1 MPAFGR
7 DRAAAYPGTV
17 SEPDHIEPDHIGPDD
32 IEPDDI
38 EPDGVEP
45 RPFAPDQ
52 TEPSPIVPVPPPPP
66 AARPGVAEAPPGGR
80 PVRWGFGD
88 AAIGWLLAQV
98 GGLVAFS
105 LVVAVS
111 GVDADS
117 TEDLS
122 LGWIAVA
129 QVGLWAGLLG
139 VPWFAARVKGNGLV
153 RDFGLRFEARDS
165 WVGTLVGL
173 GTQFLLIPLIYLPI
187 FTLFDVT
194 SEELEEPARGLT
206 DRATDPVGVILL
218 VLIVGLAAPV
228 IEEIFYRGLVFRSLE
243 NRFGVWPAIVGSA
256 VMFGVS
262 HFQGL
267 QLPALTALGIVL
279 AYLTHRTGRLGPAIV
294 AHMAFNLVTVVFLV
308 TS

>member
-1 MPAFGR
+1 
-7 DRAAAYPGTV
+7 V
-17 SEPDHIEPDHIGPDD
+17 SEPDQF
-32 IEPDDI
+32 
-38 EPDGVEP
+38 EP
-45 RPFAPDQ
+45 RGAA
-52 TEPSPIVPVPPPPP
+52 SRPIVPLPPPPP
-66 AARPGVAEAPPGGR
+66 AARRDAVDAPVGGR

-88 AAIGWLLAQV
+88 VLIGWLVAQV
-98 GGLVAFS
+98 GGLFAFGI
-105 LVVAVS
+105 VVAVT

-117 TEDLS
+117 SDDLS

-139 VPWFAARVKGNGLV
+139 VPWLAARLKGNGLV
-153 RDFGLRFEARDS
+153 RDFGLRFKASDAL
-165 WVGTLVGL
+165 VGTGVGL
-173 GTQFLLIPLIYLPI
+173 ATQFLLIPLLYLPI

-206 DRATDPVGVILL
+206 DRATDPVGIILL

-243 NRFGVWPAIVGSA
+243 NRFGVWPGIVGSA
-256 VMFGVS
+256 VIFGAS

-267 QLPALTALGIVL
+267 QFPALTAFGVVL
-279 AYLTHRTGRLGPAIV
+279 AYVTHRTGRLGPAIV
-294 AHMAFNLVTVVFLV
+294 AHMVFNLITVVFLV

>member
-1 MPAFGR
+1 VPAFGR
-7 DRAAAYPGTV
+7 ARAAAYPGTV
-17 SEPDHIEPDHIGPDD
+17 SEPDQIEPRGAN
-32 IEPDDI
+32 
-38 EPDGVEP
+38 P
-45 RPFAPDQ
+45 R
-52 TEPSPIVPVPPPPP
+52 PIVPLPPPPP
-66 AARPGVAEAPPGGR
+66 AAHAHVVDATAGER

-88 AAIGWLLAQV
+88 ALIGWVVAQV
-98 GGLVAFS
+98 GGLVAFGI
-105 LVVAVS
+105 VVALT

-117 TEDLS
+117 SDDLS

-139 VPWFAARVKGNGLV
+139 VPWLAARLKGNGLV
-153 RDFGLRFEARDS
+153 RDFGLRFKGWDPLI
-165 WVGTLVGL
+165 GTGVGL
-173 GTQFLLIPLIYLPI
+173 ATQFVLIPLIYLPI
-187 FTLFDVT
+187 FIFFDVT

-218 VLIVGLAAPV
+218 VLVVGLAAPV
-228 IEEIFYRGLVFRSLE
+228 IEEIFYRGLVLRSLE

-256 VMFGVS
+256 VMFGAS

-267 QLPALTALGIVL
+267 QFPALTAFGVVL
-279 AYLTHRTGRLGPAIV
+279 AYVTHRTGRLGPAIV

>member
-1 MPAFGR
+1 VTAGCGHRPSSGRVPAFGR
-7 DRAAAYPGTV
+7 ARAAAYPGTV
-17 SEPDHIEPDHIGPDD
+17 SEPDQI
-32 IEPDDI
+32 
-38 EPDGVEP
+38 EP
-45 RPFAPDQ
+45 RPI
-52 TEPSPIVPVPPPPP
+52 EPSPIVPVPPPPP
-66 AARPGVAEAPPGGR
+66 AARAGAVDAPAGER

-88 AAIGWLLAQV
+88 AIIGWVVAQI
-98 GGLVAFS
+98 GGFVAFGI
-105 LVVAVS
+105 VVAVT

-117 TEDLS
+117 TDDLS

-139 VPWFAARVKGNGLV
+139 VPWFAAHVKGNGLV
-153 RDFGLRFEARDS
+153 RDFGLRFRRLDPA
-165 WVGTLVGL
+165 VGSAVGL
-173 GTQFLLIPLIYLPI
+173 GTQFILIPLLYLPI

-206 DRATDPVGVILL
+206 DRATDPLGVILL

-256 VMFGVS
+256 VIFGAS

-279 AYLTHRTGRLGPAIV
+279 AYVTHRTGRLGPAIV

>member
-7 DRAAAYPGTV
+7 ARVAAYPGTV
-17 SEPDHIEPDHIGPDD
+17 SEPDQF
-32 IEPDDI
+32 
-38 EPDGVEP
+38 EP
-45 RPFAPDQ
+45 RPV
-52 TEPSPIVPVPPPPP
+52 EPSPIVPLPPPPP
-66 AARPGVAEAPPGGR
+66 AARAGEVDAPAGER
-80 PVRWGFGD
+80 PVRWGLGD
-88 AAIGWLLAQV
+88 VLLGWVIAQV
-98 GGLVAFS
+98 GGIFAFGI
-105 LVVAVS
+105 VVALT

-117 TEDLS
+117 TDDLS

-153 RDFGLRFEARDS
+153 RDFGLRIQGRD
-165 WVGTLVGL
+165 TLVGTGVGL
-173 GTQFLLIPLIYLPI
+173 ATQFVLIPLLYLPI

-206 DRATDPVGVILL
+206 DRATDPVGIILL

-228 IEEIFYRGLVFRSLE
+228 IEEIFYRGLVLRSLE
-243 NRFGVWPAIVGSA
+243 NRFGVWPAIIGSA
-256 VMFGVS
+256 VIFGAS

-267 QLPALTALGIVL
+267 QFPALTALGIVL
-279 AYLTHRTGRLGPAIV
+279 AYVTHRTGRLGPAIV
-294 AHMAFNLVTVVFLV
+294 AHMAFNLVTVAFLV

>member
-1 MPAFGR
+1 
-7 DRAAAYPGTV
+7 V
-17 SEPDHIEPDHIGPDD
+17 SERDQI
-32 IEPDDI
+32 
-38 EPDGVEP
+38 EP
-45 RPFAPDQ
+45 RPI
-52 TEPSPIVPVPPPPP
+52 EPRPIVPVPPPPP
-66 AARPGVAEAPPGGR
+66 AARAEAVDAPAGGR

-88 AAIGWLLAQV
+88 VIIGWVVAQV
-98 GGLVAFS
+98 GGLLAFGI
-105 LVVAVS
+105 VVAVT

-117 TEDLS
+117 TDDLS

-129 QVGLWAGLLG
+129 QVGLWVGLLG

-153 RDFGLRFEARDS
+153 RDFGLRFRRLDPA
-165 WVGTLVGL
+165 VGTVVGL
-173 GTQFLLIPLIYLPI
+173 GTQFILIPLLYLPI

-206 DRATDPVGVILL
+206 DRATDPLGVILL

-256 VMFGVS
+256 VIFGAS

-279 AYLTHRTGRLGPAIV
+279 AYVTHRTGRLGPAIV